1 MSSLTGPLT
10 TPAPEPA
17 DPADPLA
24 SDPADRAAPLPA
36 EPSEPATPLPVDPVA
51 RPWWQPPSLPG
62 AWAAVLFVC
71 MSLTPSL
78 LPRTAASQGLI
89 SGISAA
95 IGYGLGVAAAAVW
108 RAFADRE
115 ERPARATSWRL
126 FAIVGGG
133 ALVVALVLGR
143 RWQDQIR
150 ALMGVDGRPLWQLVL
165 APLVAMGVF
174 ALLLGTA
181 RFLRRATR
189 WTRVRLERRIGPK
202 AAGTLAWVLVAWLA
216 FLLVTGVLFDAVLGT
231 LDGIFSVRDGSTDE
245 GVEPPTSALRAGSPD
260 SLIAWE
266 TLGRQGRNFVTR
278 GSSAAEIE
286 AFTGEAASEPIRIY
300 SGMASADEAERRAQ
314 LAVDDLER
322 AGGFERGHL
331 VVATTTGTGWMPP
344 GTIDAYEH
352 VTGGDSAIV
361 ALQYSYLPSW
371 LSYLVDQPR
380 AREAGREL
388 FDAVYARWEA
398 LPAAE
403 RPRLYVFGE
412 SLGSFG
418 GEAAFSGEFDLR
430 NRTDGALF
438 TGPPSFNTLHREFTA
453 NRDPGSPQVE
463 PVFRGGRT
471 VRFSADVD
479 AGFPPEGDPWED
491 SRVIYL
497 QHASDPV
504 VYWHRDLLFER
515 PDWLREPPGRDV
527 LDEMVWFPFVTF
539 WQVTMDFPFAVAVP
553 AGHGHVYVQ
562 ESVDAWVAITQPSNW
577 TPGDTQ
583 RLRELVGE
591 D

>member
-1 MSSLTGPLT
+1 
-10 TPAPEPA
+10 
-17 DPADPLA
+17 
-24 SDPADRAAPLPA
+24 
-36 EPSEPATPLPVDPVA
+36 
-51 RPWWQPPSLPG
+51 
-62 AWAAVLFVC
+62 
-71 MSLTPSL
+71 
-78 LPRTAASQGLI
+78 
-89 SGISAA
+89 
-95 IGYGLGVAAAAVW
+95 
-108 RAFADRE
+108 
-115 ERPARATSWRL
+115 
-126 FAIVGGG
+126 
-133 ALVVALVLGR
+133 
-143 RWQDQIR
+143 
-150 ALMGVDGRPLWQLVL
+150 
-165 APLVAMGVF
+165 VF
-174 ALLLGTA
+174 ALLVGIA
-181 RFLRRATR
+181 RFLRRATW
-189 WTRVRLERRIGPK
+189 WTRRRLGRRIGPK
-202 AAGTLAWVLVAWLA
+202 AAKTLAWVLVAWLA
-216 FLLVTGVLFDAVLGT
+216 FLLVTGVLFDAVLGAM
-231 LDGIFSVRDGSTDE
+231 DGLFSVRDGSTAE
-245 GVEPPTSALRAGSPD
+245 GIEPTTSALRSGSPD
-260 SLIAWE
+260 SLIDWD
-266 TLGRQGRNFVTR
+266 TLGRQGRSFVAR
-278 GSSAAEIE
+278 GSSAEEIE
-286 AFTGEAASEPIRIY
+286 AFTGEPAQQPIRVY
-300 SGMASADEAERRAQ
+300 SGMASADDAEERAQ

-331 VVATTTGTGWMPP
+331 VVATTTGTGWMPA

-361 ALQYSYLPSW
+361 TMQYSYLPSW

-398 LPAAE
+398 LPAGE

-479 AGFPPEGDPWED
+479 AGFPPYDAPWED

-497 QHASDPV
+497 QHPSDPV

-527 LDEMVWFPFVTF
+527 LDAMVWFPFVTF

-553 AGHGHVYVQ
+553 AGHGHLYVQ
-562 ESVDAWVAITQPSNW
+562 ESVDRSARRRARSGQQGPSPLAG
-577 TPGDTQ
+577 TH
-583 RLRELVGE
+583 REAVDGCTERVGE
-591 D
+591 TRDALGVGDASVRMEVCRQAGEPARAGGRPHRGGLRDRVPPGQCSRP

>member
-1 MSSLTGPLT
+1 MSSSTDPTRT
-10 TPAPEPA
+10 T
-17 DPADPLA
+17 
-24 SDPADRAAPLPA
+24 LPPDTA
-36 EPSEPATPLPVDPVA
+36 QPMPTPPTE

-62 AWAAVLFVC
+62 AWGAVLFICV
-71 MSLTPSL
+71 SLTPSL

-115 ERPARATSWRL
+115 ERPAQPSSWRIL
-126 FAIVGGG
+126 AIAGGG
-133 ALVVALVLGR
+133 AIVVAMVLGR
-143 RWQDQIR
+143 RWQEQIR
-150 ALMGVDGRPLWQLVL
+150 ALMGAESRPIWQLVL
-165 APLVAMGVF
+165 VPLVAVGVF
-174 ALLLGTA
+174 ALLLGIA
-181 RFLRRATR
+181 RFLRRATG
-189 WTRVRLERRIGPK
+189 WTRTRLERRIGPK
-202 AAGTLAWVLVAWLA
+202 AAGTLAWALVAWLA
-216 FLLVTGVLFDAVLGT
+216 FLLVTGVLFDAVLGA

-245 GVEPPTSALRAGSPD
+245 GVEPPTSALRSGSTD
-260 SLIAWE
+260 SLIDWD
-266 TLGRQGRNFVTR
+266 TMGRQGRNFVTR
-278 GSSAAEIE
+278 GRSAAEIGS
-286 AFTGEAASEPIRIY
+286 FTGQPAEEPIRIY
-300 SGMASADEAERRAQ
+300 SGMASADDAEQRAQ

-322 AGGFERGHL
+322 AGGFERAHL

-361 ALQYSYLPSW
+361 TMQYSYLPSW

-388 FDAVYARWEA
+388 FDAVYARWDA
-398 LPAAE
+398 IPADE

-479 AGFPPEGDPWED
+479 AGFPPEGEPWEG

-497 QHASDPV
+497 QHPSDPV

-527 LDEMVWFPFVTF
+527 LDEVVWFPFVTF
-539 WQVTMDFPFAVAVP
+539 WQVTMDFPFAVEVP
-553 AGHGHVYVQ
+553 AGHGHRYVQ
-562 ESVDAWVAITQPSNW
+562 ESVDAWVTIVQPPAW
-577 TPGDTQ
+577 TPGDTE
-583 RLRELVGE
+583 RLRELVRE

>member
-1 MSSLTGPLT
+1 
-10 TPAPEPA
+10 
-17 DPADPLA
+17 
-24 SDPADRAAPLPA
+24 
-36 EPSEPATPLPVDPVA
+36 
-51 RPWWQPPSLPG
+51 LPG
-62 AWAAVLFVC
+62 AWGAVLFVC
-71 MSLTPSL
+71 VSLTPSL
-78 LPRTAASQGLI
+78 LPRTAGSQGVI

-115 ERPARATSWRL
+115 ERLARPASWRIL
-126 FAIVGGG
+126 AVGGG
-133 ALVVALVLGR
+133 GLLAVFLVLGL
-143 RWQDQIR
+143 RWQGQIR
-150 ALMGVDGRPLWQLVL
+150 DLMGATGRPVWQLVF

-174 ALLLGTA
+174 SLLLGLT
-181 RFLRRATR
+181 RFVRRAAVRTR
-189 WTRVRLERRIGPK
+189 SLLERRIGPK
-202 AAGTLAWVLVAWLA
+202 AAGALAWAIVVWLG
-216 FLLVTGVLFDAVLGT
+216 FLLVTGVLFDAGLAA
-231 LDGIFSVRDGSTDE
+231 LDGVFSVRDGSTDE
-245 GVEPPTSALRAGSPD
+245 GVEPPTSPLRSGSAD
-260 SLIAWE
+260 SLIEWDS
-266 TLGRQGRNFVTR
+266 LGRQGRNFVTR
-278 GSSAAEIE
+278 GSTGQEIGSF
-286 AFTGEAASEPIRIY
+286 AGGPALEPVRIY
-300 SGMASADEAERRAQ
+300 SGMASADDPEDRAQ

-361 ALQYSYLPSW
+361 TMQYSYLPSW

-453 NRDPGSPQVE
+453 NRDPGSPQIE

-471 VRFSADVD
+471 VRFSADLD
-479 AGFPPEGDPWED
+479 AGFPPVDAPWD
-491 SRVIYL
+491 GSRVIYL
-497 QHASDPV
+497 QHPSDPV

-527 LDEMVWFPFVTF
+527 LDDMIWFPFVTF
-539 WQVTMDFPFAVAVP
+539 WQVTMDFPFAVEVP
-553 AGHGHVYVQ
+553 VGHGHRYVQ
-562 ESVDAWVAITQPSNW
+562 ESVDAWVTIVQPRDW
-577 TPGDTQ
+577 TAEDTT
-583 RLRELVGE
+583 RLQELVRE